1 MSPPTARPAVPTAP
15 SQRHHP
21 ASLTDRLLGCRHRAY
36 PRTMPRLFVAVWPP
50 DDVVR
55 ELAAMPR
62 PEVDGLRWTKPER
75 LHITLRFLGQC
86 DEAEAAGALRRVS
99 YAPATVTLGP
109 TLKRLGRGVVMLPAS
124 GVDGLAMSV
133 TEATGHLG
141 QPPPNRRF
149 TGHMTVA
156 RFRRDPPSG
165 QWPPAGLPTIDATF
179 TVSEMALVRVEPS
192 GAYVNVERF
201 EPR

>member
-1 MSPPTARPAVPTAP
+1 
-15 SQRHHP
+15 
-21 ASLTDRLLGCRHRAY
+21 
-36 PRTMPRLFVAVWPP
+36 MPRLFVAVWPP

-55 ELAAMPR
+55 KLTAMPR
-62 PEVDGLRWTKPER
+62 PAIDGLRWTKPER

-86 DEAEAAGALRRVS
+86 DEAEASGALRQVS
-99 YAPATVTLGP
+99 LVPASVTLGP
-109 TLKRLGRGVVMLPAS
+109 VLRRLGRGVVMLPAS
-124 GVDGLAMSV
+124 GVDGLAASV
-133 TEATGHLG
+133 TDATSHIG

-156 RFRRDPPSG
+156 RFRRDPPPRL
-165 QWPPAGLPTIDATF
+165 WPPEGLPTFDASF
-179 TVSEMALVRVEPS
+179 TASEMALVRVEPA

>member
-1 MSPPTARPAVPTAP
+1 
-15 SQRHHP
+15 
-21 ASLTDRLLGCRHRAY
+21 
-36 PRTMPRLFVAVWPP
+36 MPRLFVAVWPP

-75 LHITLRFLGQC
+75 LHLTLRFLGQC
-86 DEAEAAGALRRVS
+86 GEDEAAGSLSQVGF
-99 YAPATVTLGP
+99 APVTVKLGP
-109 TLKRLGRGVVMLPAS
+109 ALQRLGRGVVMLPAS
-124 GVDGLAMSV
+124 GVDGLARSV
-133 TEATGHLG
+133 TDATSHIG

-165 QWPPAGLPTIDATF
+165 LWPPQDLPTFDASF
-179 TVSEMALVRVEPS
+179 TASEMALVRVEPS

-201 EPR
+201 GPR

>member
-1 MSPPTARPAVPTAP
+1 
-15 SQRHHP
+15 
-21 ASLTDRLLGCRHRAY
+21 
-36 PRTMPRLFVAVWPP
+36 MPRLFVAVWPP

-55 ELAAMPR
+55 KLTAMPR
-62 PEVDGLRWTKPER
+62 PAIDGLRWTKPER

-86 DEAEAAGALRRVS
+86 DEAEASGALRQVS
-99 YAPATVTLGP
+99 FVPAAVTLGP
-109 TLKRLGRGVVMLPAS
+109 VLRRLGRGVVMLPAS
-124 GVDGLAMSV
+124 GVDGLAASV
-133 TEATGHLG
+133 TDATNHIG

-156 RFRRDPPSG
+156 RFRRDPPPG
-165 QWPPAGLPTIDATF
+165 LWPPEGLPTFDASF
-179 TVSEMALVRVEPS
+179 TASEMALVRVEPS

>member
-1 MSPPTARPAVPTAP
+1 
-15 SQRHHP
+15 
-21 ASLTDRLLGCRHRAY
+21 
-36 PRTMPRLFVAVWPP
+36 MPRLFVAVWPP
-50 DDVVR
+50 DDLVR

-62 PEVDGLRWTKPER
+62 PEVDGLRWTRPER

-86 DEAEAAGALRRVS
+86 DEAEAIEALRQVS
-99 YAPATVTLGP
+99 LAPATVTLGP
-109 TLKRLGRGVVMLPAS
+109 TLKRLGRGVVMLPAA
-124 GVDGLAMSV
+124 GVDGLAAAV
-133 TEATGHLG
+133 TDATSHIG

-165 QWPPAGLPTIDATF
+165 LWPPAGLPTLDALF
-179 TVSEMALVRVEPS
+179 IASEMALVRVEPS
-192 GAYVNVERF
+192 GSYVTVERF

>member
-1 MSPPTARPAVPTAP
+1 
-15 SQRHHP
+15 
-21 ASLTDRLLGCRHRAY
+21 
-36 PRTMPRLFVAVWPP
+36 MPRLFVAVWPP

-55 ELAAMPR
+55 ELAAIPR

-86 DEAEAAGALRRVS
+86 GEEEATGALRQVS
-99 YAPATVTLGP
+99 FAPVTVKLGP
-109 TLKRLGRGVVMLPAS
+109 ALKRLGRGVVMLPAS
-124 GVDGLAMSV
+124 GVDGLAAAV
-133 TEATGHLG
+133 TDATSHIG

-156 RFRRDPPSG
+156 RFRRDPPPG
-165 QWPPAGLPTIDATF
+165 QWPPAGLPAIDASF
-179 TVSEMALVRVEPS
+179 TASEMTLVRVEPS
-192 GAYVNVERF
+192 GFYVNVERF

>member
-1 MSPPTARPAVPTAP
+1 
-15 SQRHHP
+15 
-21 ASLTDRLLGCRHRAY
+21 
-36 PRTMPRLFVAVWPP
+36 MPRLFVAVWPP

-55 ELAAMPR
+55 ELTAMRR
-62 PEVDGLRWTKPER
+62 PEVDNLRWTKPER

-86 DEAEAAGALRRVS
+86 DEAEAVQALRRVNFS
-99 YAPATVTLGP
+99 PATVALGP
-109 TLKRLGRGVVMLPAS
+109 MLERLGRGVVMLPVS
-124 GVDGLAMSV
+124 GLDSLAAAA
-133 TEATGHLG
+133 TEATGHIG

-156 RFRRDPPSG
+156 RFRRDPPLG
-165 QWPPAGLPTIDATF
+165 AWPPKDVPTINASF
-179 TVSEMALVRVEPS
+179 TASHMALVRVEPS